1 MDKHSRIVYIDDNQ
15 DMLKLVER
23 ILSDKGYDVIPAIS
37 PSEGIEKVKEEKP
50 DVVLLDISMPS
61 MDGYTVCSN
70 LQEEEETSL
79 IPVVFLTALESDKDK
94 AKAFSVG
101 GVDYLVKPIK
111 KESLLP
117 IIEKHIKT
125 RKRWKKLS
133 ESHQDIKKRIKPLD
147 FERFLKFLSYSL
159 DLPKENKKQLLRTTP
174 QELYSFS
181 SKINISN
188 KQIAEYIGG
197 FLGLPY
203 TPTVEIESVHLG
215 SFPAPFCKKNLVVPR
230 IEPSGEETL
239 VISNPF
245 DWELMDSLDRFF
257 DISPHSRLIVTE
269 PENIYR
275 LFKEPQI
282 SEKDILLKEKTT
294 YKREGETAQGVSEK
308 YTTQVFQK
316 KEEEKRI
323 IKEEEGGP
331 IVAIADSILQEA
343 IKGRASDIHMEP
355 KKEEAVI
362 RFRVDGDM
370 VDHVTVKSKTS
381 QMVISR
387 LKLLAGLDIAERRR
401 PQDGSFAREIA
412 GGVYSFRLATTS
424 TPNGESLVIRILKPY
439 AEPKT
444 LLELGMTE
452 KQAGTLTYSGN
463 QHYGMNLV
471 VGGTGSGKTTTVYS
485 LLSQID
491 TETRSLMSVE
501 DPVEYRIPSAN
512 QQQVNEKAG
521 IAFEDLLK
529 SSVRQDPDILYMGEI
544 RDPYSAKTAVDFAST
559 GHLTISTLHTS
570 NATSAI
576 FRLERLNV
584 TRLQMSES
592 LLCIVAQKL
601 IKKPCQACSKIM
613 HISDEQRKLL
623 EPFTDDVPERVL
635 KVNGCPNCNNT
646 GYYGREGVYEVLK
659 FDEDI
664 IDEIR
669 RETPIS
675 QIRSLFKEKGYYLL
689 PDHAI
694 EKIRSLIFTPED
706 VYKKILVEEAPA
718 KKTEKVTLD
727 QRKEA
732 GVEKKDAG
740 QEVEPS
746 GIKEKKKTILIVD
759 DDDDSR
765 NLISRFLVNAGY
777 MVAQATDGA
786 AALLDIGRKNFDLI
800 ISDVNMPTLDGF
812 TLMGIIKQK
821 GIKTPVIFLTSRSD
835 SKDEIEALK
844 KGASD
849 YLTKPVK
856 KELLILR
863 VKKLLRE

>member
-1 MDKHSRIVYIDDNQ
+1 VDKKSRIVYIDDNQ

-23 ILSDKGYDVIPAIS
+23 ILSDKGYAIIPAIS
-37 PSEGIEKVKEEKP
+37 PLEGIKKVKEEKP
-50 DVVLLDISMPS
+50 DVVLLDINMPS
-61 MDGYTVCSN
+61 MDGYTVCSH

-79 IPVVFLTALESDKDK
+79 IPVIFLTALESDKDK

-125 RKRWKKLS
+125 RKRWEKLS
-133 ESHQDIKKRIKPLD
+133 ESSQDIKKRIKPLD
-147 FERFLKFLSYSL
+147 FERFLKFLLYSL
-159 DLPKENKKQLLRTTP
+159 DLPKESKKQLLRISP

-188 KQIAEYIGG
+188 KQIAEYISG
-197 FLGLPY
+197 FLGFPY

-215 SFPAPFCKKNLVVPR
+215 SFPAPFCKKNLIVPR
-230 IEPSGEETL
+230 LEPSGEETL
-239 VISNPF
+239 VLSNPF

-257 DISPHSRLIVTE
+257 ESSHYSRLIVTE
-269 PENIYR
+269 PENIER
-275 LFKEPQI
+275 LFKEPQA
-282 SEKDILLKEKTT
+282 SEKDITKKKTV
-294 YKREGETAQGVSEK
+294 YKRDETTAQGVSEK
-308 YTTQVFQK
+308 YAAQVFQK
-316 KEEEKRI
+316 EEEEKRRT
-323 IKEEEGGP
+323 KEEESGP
-331 IVAIADSILQEA
+331 VVAIANSILQEA
-343 IKGRASDIHMEP
+343 IKGRASDIHIEP
-355 KKEEAVI
+355 KKEESVV

-370 VDHVTVKSKTS
+370 VEHVTIKRKTS
-381 QMVISR
+381 QMAISR

-412 GGVYSFRLATTS
+412 GGVYNFRLATTS

-439 AEPKT
+439 AKPKT

-452 KQAGTLTYSGN
+452 KQASTLMYSGN
-463 QHYGMNLV
+463 QHYGMILV

-491 TETRSLMSVE
+491 TEKRSLMSVE

-521 IAFEDLLK
+521 IKFEDLLK

-570 NATSAI
+570 NATSSI

-601 IKKPCQACSKIM
+601 IKKPCQACSKIV

-635 KVNGCPNCNNT
+635 KVTGCPNCNHT

-659 FDEDI
+659 SDEDI
-664 IDEIR
+664 IEEIR
-669 RETPIS
+669 NETPIS
-675 QIRSLFKEKGYYLL
+675 EIRRLFKEKGYYLL

-706 VYKKILVEEAPA
+706 VYKQVLVEEAPTKKA
-718 KKTEKVTLD
+718 EKTTPGKVNKTEP
-727 QRKEA
+727 
-732 GVEKKDAG
+732 GEKIAS
-740 QEVEPS
+740 QEVETHE
-746 GIKEKKKTILIVD
+746 IKDKKKTILIVE

-765 NLISRFLVNAGY
+765 NLVARFLVNAGY
-777 MVAQATDGA
+777 MVAQASDGA
-786 AALLDIGRKNFDLI
+786 AALLDIGSTNFDLI

-812 TLMGIIKQK
+812 ALMEIIKQK
-821 GIKTPVIFLTSRSD
+821 GIKTPVIFLTSLSG
-835 SKDEIEALK
+835 SEKEIEGLK

-849 YLTKPVK
+849 YLTKPVN
-856 KELLILR
+856 KELLLLR
-863 VKKLLRE
+863 VKNLLPV

>member
-1 MDKHSRIVYIDDNQ
+1 MNKKSRIVYIDDNQ

-23 ILSDKGYDVIPAIS
+23 LLSDEGYEVITAIS
-37 PSEGIEKVKEEKP
+37 PSEGMKKAEEENP
-50 DVVLLDISMPS
+50 DVILLDINMPS
-61 MDGYTVCSN
+61 MDGYKVCSR
-70 LQEEEETSL
+70 LQEEEATSL
-79 IPVVFLTALESDKDK
+79 IPVIFLTALESDKNK

-111 KESLLP
+111 KDSLLP
-117 IIEKHIKT
+117 IIEKHLKT
-125 RKRWKKLS
+125 RKRWEKLA
-133 ESHQDIKKRIKPLD
+133 ESSQNIKKNVKPLD
-147 FERFLKFLSYSL
+147 FERFLKFLSFSL
-159 DLPKENKKQLLRTTP
+159 DLTKENKKQLLQIVPRD
-174 QELYSFS
+174 LYSFTL
-181 SKINISN
+181 KANISN
-188 KQIAEYIGG
+188 KKIAEYISG

-203 TPTVEIESVHLG
+203 TPTIEIESVHLG
-215 SFPAPFCKKNLVVPR
+215 SFPGPFCKKNLIVPR
-230 IEPSGEETL
+230 LEPSGEETL
-239 VISNPF
+239 LVSNPF
-245 DWELMDSLDRFF
+245 DWELMDSLDNFLDF
-257 DISPHSRLIVTE
+257 SPHSRLIVTE
-269 PENIYR
+269 PENIEN

-282 SEKDILLKEKTT
+282 REKDILNNKIT
-294 YKREGETAQGVSEK
+294 YKREDKTSGGISEK
-308 YTTQVFQK
+308 YVTQVLQ
-316 KEEEKRI
+316 KEEEEKKKV
-323 IKEEEGGP
+323 KEEEGGP
-331 IVAIADSILQEA
+331 VIAIAHSILQEA
-343 IKGRASDIHMEP
+343 IKGRASDIHIEP
-355 KKEEAVI
+355 KKEESVV

-370 VDHVTVKSKTS
+370 VDHVSIKKKTS

-412 GGVYSFRLATTS
+412 GGVFNFRLATTS

-439 AEPKT
+439 AKPKT

-452 KQAGTLTYSGN
+452 KQANTLKDSGN
-463 QHYGMNLV
+463 QHHGMILV

-521 IAFEDLLK
+521 ITFEDLLK

-601 IKKPCQACSKIM
+601 IKKPCQACSKIV

-623 EPFTDDVPERVL
+623 EPFTDDLPERVL
-635 KVNGCPNCNNT
+635 KVAGCPNCNNT
-646 GYYGREGVYEVLK
+646 GYFGREGVYEVLK
-659 FDEDI
+659 FDEGI
-664 IDEIR
+664 IEEIR
-669 RETPIS
+669 RGTPIS
-675 QIRSLFKEKGYYLL
+675 EIRRSFKEKDYYLL

-694 EKIRSLIFTPED
+694 EKIRNLIFTPED
-706 VYKKILVEEAPA
+706 VYNKVLVEEVPTKRA
-718 KKTEKVTLD
+718 EKITL
-727 QRKEA
+727 KEQEEFKA
-732 GVEKKDAG
+732 SEEGGDGETSKESEK
-740 QEVEPS
+740 E
-746 GIKEKKKTILIVD
+746 KTILVVE

-765 NLISRFLVNAGY
+765 NLISRFLINAGY
-777 MVAQATDGA
+777 MVTLAEDGA
-786 AALLDIGRKNFDLI
+786 AALLDIGRKDFDLI
-800 ISDVNMPTLDGF
+800 ISDVNMPNLDGF
-812 TLMGIIKQK
+812 ALMEIIKQK
-821 GIKTPVIFLTSRSD
+821 GIKTPVIFLTSLSA
-835 SKDEIEALK
+835 SEDEIKALE

-849 YLTKPVK
+849 YLRKPVK
-856 KELLILR
+856 KELLLLR
-863 VKKLLRE
+863 VKKLLSL

>member
-1 MDKHSRIVYIDDNQ
+1 MNKKSRLVYIDDNQ
-15 DMLKLVER
+15 DMLNLVER
-23 ILSDKGYDVIPAIS
+23 ILSDEDYEVITAIS
-37 PSEGIEKVKEEKP
+37 PSEGIKIAKEEKP
-50 DVVLLDISMPS
+50 DVILLDINMPS
-61 MDGYTVCSN
+61 MDGYEVCSF
-70 LQEEEETSL
+70 LQEEKETSF
-79 IPVVFLTALESDKDK
+79 IPVVFLTALVSDKDK

-111 KESLLP
+111 RESLLS
-117 IIEKHIKT
+117 IIEKHLKT
-125 RKRWKKLS
+125 RRRWEKLA
-133 ESHQDIKKRIKPLD
+133 ESSKDIKKRIKPLD

-159 DLPKENKKQLLRTTP
+159 DLPKENKKQLLRIP
-174 QELYSFS
+174 PRELYSFS

-188 KQIAEYIGG
+188 KKMAEYISG
-197 FLGLPY
+197 FLGFPY
-203 TPTVEIESVHLG
+203 TPTLEIESIHLG
-215 SFPAPFCKKNLVVPR
+215 SFPAPFCKKNLIVPR
-230 IEPSGEETL
+230 LEPSGEETL
-239 VISNPF
+239 VASNPF
-245 DWELMDSLDRFF
+245 DWELMDSLERFF
-257 DISPHSRLIVTE
+257 EISPHSRLIVTE
-269 PENIYR
+269 PENIER
-275 LFKEPQI
+275 LFKEHQAR
-282 SEKDILLKEKTT
+282 EKDILKEKTT
-294 YKREGETAQGVSEK
+294 YKREESSAQGVSEK
-308 YTTQVFQK
+308 YVTQVFQK
-316 KEEEKRI
+316 EEEKKQEI
-323 IKEEEGGP
+323 IGEGGP
-331 IVAIADSILQEA
+331 VVAIANSLLHEA
-343 IKGRASDIHMEP
+343 IKGRTSDIHIEP
-355 KKEEAVI
+355 KKEESVV

-370 VDHVTVKSKTS
+370 IDHASIKKKTS
-381 QMVISR
+381 RMVISR

-412 GGVYSFRLATTS
+412 GGVYNFRLATTS

-439 AEPKT
+439 AKPKT

-452 KQAGTLTYSGN
+452 KQANAIKDSGN
-463 QHYGMNLV
+463 QHHGMVLV

-521 IAFEDLLK
+521 ITFEDLLK

-601 IKKPCQACSKIM
+601 IKKPCQACSKIV

-623 EPFTDDVPERVL
+623 EPFTDDIPERVL

-664 IDEIR
+664 IEEIRKGTPISEIR
-669 RETPIS
+669 R
-675 QIRSLFKEKGYYLL
+675 LFKEKGYYLL

-694 EKIRSLIFTPED
+694 EKIGKLIFTPED
-706 VYKKILVEEAPA
+706 VHNKVLVEEAPA
-718 KKTEKVTLD
+718 KKPEKATKNKQEKLLEEEAVRAEATEN
-727 QRKEA
+727 
-732 GVEKKDAG
+732 
-740 QEVEPS
+740 
-746 GIKEKKKTILIVD
+746 KEKGKTILIVD

-765 NLISRFLVNAGY
+765 NLIARFLTNAGY
-777 MVAQATDGA
+777 MVTLAEDGA

-800 ISDVNMPTLDGF
+800 ISDVNMPNLDGF
-812 TLMGIIKQK
+812 SLMGIIKQK
-821 GIKTPVIFLTSRSD
+821 GIKTPVIFLTSLSG
-835 SKDEIEALK
+835 SEKEIEGLK

-856 KELLILR
+856 KELLLLR
-863 VKKLLRE
+863 VQILLSG

>member
-1 MDKHSRIVYIDDNQ
+1 VDKKSRIVYIDDNQ

-23 ILSDKGYDVIPAIS
+23 ILSDKGYEVLQAIS

-50 DVVLLDISMPS
+50 DVILLDINMPS
-61 MDGYTVCSN
+61 MDGYTVCSY
-70 LQEEEETSL
+70 LQKEEETSL
-79 IPVVFLTALESDKDK
+79 IPVIFLTALESDKDK

-125 RKRWKKLS
+125 RKRWEKLS
-133 ESHQDIKKRIKPLD
+133 EGSQDIKKRIKPLD

-159 DLPKENKKQLLRTTP
+159 DLPKESKKQLLRTAP

-188 KQIAEYIGG
+188 KQIAEYISG

-215 SFPAPFCKKNLVVPR
+215 SFPAPFCKKNLIVPR
-230 IEPSGEETL
+230 LEPSGEETL
-239 VISNPF
+239 AISNPF

-257 DISPHSRLIVTE
+257 ETSTHSRLIVTE
-269 PENIYR
+269 PENIER
-275 LFKEPQI
+275 LFKEPEAR
-282 SEKDILLKEKTT
+282 EKDILKEKTT
-294 YKREGETAQGVSEK
+294 YKKEEITSEGMSEK
-308 YTTQVFQK
+308 YASQVFQK
-316 KEEEKRI
+316 KEEEKR
-323 IKEEEGGP
+323 KTKDEEGGP

-343 IKGRASDIHMEP
+343 IKGRASDIHIEP
-355 KKEEAVI
+355 KKEESVV

-370 VDHVTVKSKTS
+370 VDHVTIKRKTS

-401 PQDGSFAREIA
+401 PQDG
-412 GGVYSFRLATTS
+412 

-439 AEPKT
+439 AKPKT

-452 KQAGTLTYSGN
+452 KQASTLTYSGN
-463 QHYGMNLV
+463 QHHGMNLV

-491 TETRSLMSVE
+491 TATRSLMSVE

-521 IAFEDLLK
+521 ITFEDLLK

-544 RDPYSAKTAVDFAST
+544 RDHYSAKTAVDFAST

-576 FRLERLNV
+576 FRLERLGV
-584 TRLQMSES
+584 SRLQMSES

-601 IKKPCQACSKIM
+601 IKKPCQACSKIV

-623 EPFTDDVPERVL
+623 EPFTDDIPERVL
-635 KVNGCPNCNNT
+635 KVTGCPNCNHT

-664 IDEIR
+664 IEEIR
-669 RETPIS
+669 NETPIS
-675 QIRSLFKEKGYYLL
+675 EIRRLFKEKEYYLL

-706 VYKKILVEEAPA
+706 VYKQVLVEEAPPKKA
-718 KKTEKVTLD
+718 KITAGKENKTETEEKI
-727 QRKEA
+727 EA
-732 GVEKKDAG
+732 QEAEIPEIKD
-740 QEVEPS
+740 
-746 GIKEKKKTILIVD
+746 KKKTVLIVD

-765 NLISRFLVNAGY
+765 NLVARFLVNAGY
-777 MVAQATDGA
+777 MVAQASDGA
-786 AALLDIGRKNFDLI
+786 AALLDIGRTSFDLI

-812 TLMGIIKQK
+812 ALMEIIKQK
-821 GIKTPVIFLTSRSD
+821 GIKTPVIFLTSLSD
-835 SKDEIEALK
+835 SEKEIEGLK

-856 KELLILR
+856 KELLLLR
-863 VKKLLRE
+863 VQKLLPV

>member
-1 MDKHSRIVYIDDNQ
+1 MNKKSRVVYIDDNQ

-23 ILSDKGYDVIPAIS
+23 ILSDEGYEVITAMS
-37 PSEGIEKVKEEKP
+37 PSEGINKAKEEKP
-50 DVVLLDISMPS
+50 DVILLDINMPS
-61 MDGYTVCSN
+61 MDGYEVCS
-70 LQEEEETSL
+70 LFQEEKETSF

-117 IIEKHIKT
+117 IIEKHLKT
-125 RKRWKKLS
+125 RRRWEKLTESSQNLKKS
-133 ESHQDIKKRIKPLD
+133 VKPLD
-147 FERFLKFLSYSL
+147 FERFLKFLLYSL
-159 DLPKENKKQLLRTTP
+159 DLPKENKKQLLRIAP
-174 QELYSFS
+174 QELYSLS
-181 SKINISN
+181 SKININ
-188 KQIAEYIGG
+188 DKQIAEYISS

-203 TPTVEIESVHLG
+203 TPAVEIESIHLG

-257 DISPHSRLIVTE
+257 EISPNSRLIVTE
-269 PENIYR
+269 PENIEK
-275 LFKEPQI
+275 LFKEPQVR
-282 SEKDILLKEKTT
+282 EKDMLKEKVAC
-294 YKREGETAQGVSEK
+294 KREEKTAQGVSEK
-308 YTTQVFQK
+308 YAAQVFQK
-316 KEEEKRI
+316 KEEEKRRT
-323 IKEEEGGP
+323 KEEEGGP
-331 IVAIADSILQEA
+331 VVAIANSILQEA
-343 IKGRASDIHMEP
+343 IKGRASDIHVEP
-355 KKEEAVI
+355 KKGESVV

-370 VDHVTVKSKTS
+370 VDHVTIKSKTS

-412 GGVYSFRLATTS
+412 GGVYNFRLATTS

-439 AEPKT
+439 AKPKT

-452 KQAGTLTYSGN
+452 KQASTLIYSGN

-521 IAFEDLLK
+521 ITFEDLLK

-544 RDPYSAKTAVDFAST
+544 RDHYSAKTAVDFAST

-576 FRLERLNV
+576 FRLERLSV

-601 IKKPCQACSKIM
+601 IKKPCQACSKIV
-613 HISDEQRKLL
+613 HTSDEQRKLL
-623 EPFTDDVPERVL
+623 EPFTDDIPERVL
-635 KVNGCPNCNNT
+635 KVTGCPNCNNT

-664 IDEIR
+664 IEEIR
-669 RETPIS
+669 NETPIS
-675 QIRSLFKEKGYYLL
+675 EIRKLFKEKGFCLL

-706 VYKKILVEEAPA
+706 VYNKILVEEAPTKKA
-718 KKTEKVTLD
+718 GKTTPGKVNKTETEEKV
-727 QRKEA
+727 A
-732 GVEKKDAG
+732 F
-740 QEVEPS
+740 QEVETPE
-746 GIKEKKKTILIVD
+746 IKEQKKTILIVE

-765 NLISRFLVNAGY
+765 NLVARFLVNAGY
-777 MVAQATDGA
+777 TVAQASDGA
-786 AALLDIGRKNFDLI
+786 AALLDIGRTDFDLI

-812 TLMGIIKQK
+812 ALMKIIKQK
-821 GIKTPVIFLTSRSD
+821 GIKTPVIFLTSLSD
-835 SKDEIEALK
+835 SEKEIEGLK

-849 YLTKPVK
+849 YLTKPVN
-856 KELLILR
+856 KELLLLR
-863 VKKLLRE
+863 VKNLLSG

>member
-1 MDKHSRIVYIDDNQ
+1 MNKKSRIVYIDDNQ

-23 ILSDKGYDVIPAIS
+23 ILSDSDYEVITAMS
-37 PSEGIEKVKEEKP
+37 PSEGISKVKEEKP
-50 DVVLLDISMPS
+50 DLVLLDINMPS

-70 LQEEEETSL
+70 LQEDEEASL
-79 IPVVFLTALESDKDK
+79 VPVIFLTALESDKDK

-111 KESLLP
+111 KEALLP
-117 IIEKHIKT
+117 IIEKHLKT
-125 RKRWKKLS
+125 KKRWEKLAGRSTGLKKN
-133 ESHQDIKKRIKPLD
+133 IKPLD

-159 DLPKENKKQLLRTTP
+159 NLSSENKKKLFKITP
-174 QELYSFS
+174 REIYSFTSNINES
-181 SKINISN
+181 SK
-188 KQIAEYIGG
+188 KMAEYISG

-203 TPTVEIESVHLG
+203 TPTIEIHSVRLG
-215 SFPAPFCKKNLVVPR
+215 TFPAPFCKKNLIVPR

-239 VISNPF
+239 VVSNPF
-245 DWELMDSLDRFF
+245 DWDLLYSLDSFWEV
-257 DISPHSRLIVTE
+257 SPQSRLLVTE
-269 PENIYR
+269 PENIEK
-275 LFKEPQI
+275 LFKEPEVVAEVDF
-282 SEKDILLKEKTT
+282 SKKSGYE
-294 YKREGETAQGVSEK
+294 RERETAHGVSEK
-308 YTTQVFQK
+308 YVTEIFQK
-316 KEEEKRI
+316 KEEDKH
-323 IKEEEGGP
+323 KVGEEEAGP
-331 IVAIADSILQEA
+331 VVAIANSILEEA
-343 IKGRASDIHMEP
+343 IRGRASDIHIEP
-355 KKEEAVI
+355 KKEESVV

-370 VDHVTVKSKTS
+370 VDHVSIKSKTS

-412 GGVYSFRLATTS
+412 DGVYSFRLATTS
-424 TPNGESLVIRILKPY
+424 TPNGESIVIRILKPY
-439 AEPKT
+439 AKPKT

-452 KQAGTLTYSGN
+452 KQASTLTYSGN

-521 IAFEDLLK
+521 ITFEDLLK

-544 RDPYSAKTAVDFAST
+544 RDHYSAKTAVDFAST

-576 FRLERLNV
+576 FRLERLGV

-601 IKKPCQACSKIM
+601 IKKACQACSKIV
-613 HISDEQRKLL
+613 HISDEQRRLL
-623 EPFTDDVPERVL
+623 EPFTDDIPERVL
-635 KVNGCPNCNNT
+635 KVMGCPNCNNT
-646 GYYGREGVYEVLK
+646 GYYGREGVYEVLR
-659 FDEDI
+659 FEEDI
-664 IDEIR
+664 IEEIR
-669 RETPIS
+669 NETPIS
-675 QIRSLFKEKGYYLL
+675 EIRKKFKEKGYYLL

-694 EKIRSLIFTPED
+694 EKIRSLIFAPED
-706 VYKKILVEEAPA
+706 VYNKILVEETPA
-718 KKTEKVTLD
+718 KKTEKVTVSQHLE
-727 QRKEA
+727 KES
-732 GVEKKDAG
+732 EKTEEI
-740 QEVEPS
+740 QEARTSEA
-746 GIKEKKKTILIVD
+746 EDKKKTILIVE

-765 NLISRFLVNAGY
+765 NLVARFLVNAGY
-777 MVAQATDGA
+777 MVEQATDGA
-786 AALLDIGRKNFDLI
+786 AALLDIGSKDFDLI

-812 TLMGIIKQK
+812 ALMGIIKQK
-821 GIKTPVIFLTSRSD
+821 GIKTPVIFLTALSD
-835 SKDEIEALK
+835 SKKEIEGLK

-849 YLTKPVK
+849 YLTKPVN
-856 KELLILR
+856 KELLLLR
-863 VKKLLRE
+863 VQKLLSV